1 MKNFKQRYLTEN
13 LIVFNDGQTSGQVVF
28 VVADKETDMGYS
40 HKMFMEHTKF
50 KQYSG
55 KNWKPAMTYLDKVK
69 TVFSEALP
77 NMMFDVLAAN
87 AETIQEIIP
96 YLLEYGYEPQNIHI
110 GWAMSNY
117 HIEVKRNSTR
127 RDIYPHDVTLKTLDN
142 NKFMKGVLN
151 GKLPGKIDGD
161 VKLVLKNDNHAV
173 KFSDSS
179 NTEFHMKGLCFL
191 SVKKSQQPMAEA
203 QAIQMKLHDWL
214 SKNAPEEHDM
224 KKFFRTKISKLD
236 KNPYPPKPKASPL
249 DQPDMKTWQKDDKG
263 SGTSTKA
270 KPKAKGTAKAVA
282 EEPKDGMVTVHRRHG
297 GKIGFAFKRDDGK
310 IAFTPD
316 KAKSKIDQLK
326 QAFPSDAFVMVP
338 YQKRAK

>member
-1 MKNFKQRYLTEN
+1 LKNFKQRYLAEN
-13 LIVFNDGQTSGQVVF
+13 LIVFNDGQTDGQVVF

-55 KNWKPAMTYLDKVK
+55 KNWKPAMTYLEKVR
-69 TVFSEALP
+69 TVFSESLP
-77 NMMFDVLAAN
+77 NIMFDVLAAN
-87 AETIQEIIP
+87 AESIQEIIP
-96 YLLEYGYEPQNIHI
+96 HLLEFGYEPQNIHI

-142 NKFMKGVLN
+142 SKFMKGVLN

-161 VKLVLKNDNHAV
+161 VKILLKNDNHAV
-173 KFSDSS
+173 KFSDSD
-179 NTEFHMKGLCFL
+179 NTEFHLKGLCFL
-191 SVKKSQQPMAEA
+191 SVKKSGQPMAEA
-203 QAIQMKLHDWL
+203 QAIQAKLHDWL
-214 SKNAPEEHDM
+214 AKNAPDEHDM

-236 KNPYPPKPKASPL
+236 KNPYPKKPKPSSL
-249 DQPDMKTWQKDDKG
+249 LQPDMKTWQKDTDSKG
-263 SGTSTKA
+263 STTTKA
-270 KPKAKGTAKAVA
+270 KPKAKKAESSK
-282 EEPKDGMVTVHRRHG
+282 EEPQDGMVTVHRRHG

-310 IAFTPD
+310 IAFSVD

-338 YQKRAK
+338 YQKRSK